1 MVCCG
6 GFASA
11 FLMALS
17 GVSDGAFFGFDRI
30 AAAAALTFLLNFVLV
45 TCMCLKRM
53 SAAYQ
58 IVSCSEGRK

>member
-1 MVCCG
+1 
-6 GFASA
+6 
-11 FLMALS
+11 MALS

-30 AAAAALTFLLNFVLV
+30 AAAALTFLLNFVLV

>member
-1 MVCCG
+1 
-6 GFASA
+6 
-11 FLMALS
+11 MALS